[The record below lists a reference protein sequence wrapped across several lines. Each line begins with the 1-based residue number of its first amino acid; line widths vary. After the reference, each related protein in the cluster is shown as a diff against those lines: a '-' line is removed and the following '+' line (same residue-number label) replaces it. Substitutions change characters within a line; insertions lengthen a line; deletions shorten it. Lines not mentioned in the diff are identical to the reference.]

1 MTTSTGTTFK
11 DTYHLSETEL
21 GLCFIA
27 NGAGCLLATFIVR
40 STLVQQLRTSLT
52 KTFPAQN
59 GPRMTHDYKVVKR
72 QVERRRTEAG
82 FSKEDEALERKKD
95 LNDLSTFPIEHA
107 RLRSEP
113 YFFFMLIA
121 STITY
126 GWVLDRG
133 VHLSVP
139 LIMQF
144 FSKPSFPSRQALLE
158 RPQVRPCTSGD

>member
-1 MTTSTGTTFK
+1 M
-11 DTYHLSETEL
+11 
-21 GLCFIA
+21 
-27 NGAGCLLATFIVR
+27 
-40 STLVQQLRTSLT
+40 
-52 KTFPAQN
+52 QN

-72 QVERRRTEAG
+72 QVERRRAEAG
-82 FSKEDEALERKKD
+82 FSKEEEALERKKD

-113 YFFFMLIA
+113 YFFFVLIA

-126 GWVLDRG
+126 GWVLDKG

-144 FSKPSFPSRQALLE
+144 FSKPFFPSGQALHERSLTFVCPLRQSAFPSRPSSTALRL
-158 RPQVRPCTSGD
+158 CS